1 MVKLTERLERTL
13 GKTALTDNSSAEH
26 QLAFDVCKAV
36 DSARYNFGLEPV
48 HTLLEKNSSTLLP
61 MEYLLRPS
69 GNDGNTL
76 NLAQGLNVLRGLG
89 LSSMFDM
96 AVIPRAIEQAMSY
109 GDMGL
114 PVSVNI
120 APESMNDSLFLTE
133 LGSYLSNLKVK
144 LDNPADVVLEIPF
157 TGHTT
162 AEAQAWMR
170 QVQEMGYRIAVD
182 NFGKFNPIETDT
194 VGRIKPSFVK
204 VEGSIIHDALNGVVG
219 APSNLRQLVEG
230 VRRTSPES
238 QIIAPWV
245 ATVEQA
251 KRLHQV
257 YSIDAVQ
264 GRELPKDRNYF
275 ASQWAFMAYGQAKE
289 EDIFN

>member
-13 GKTALTDNSSAEH
+13 GKTALGNAGSDEH
-26 QLAFDVCKAV
+26 KLAFAVCNAV
-36 DSARYNFGLEPV
+36 DSSRYNFGLEPV
-48 HTLLEKNSSTLLP
+48 HTLLEKKASTILP

-69 GNDGNTL
+69 GSDGQTL
-76 NLAQGLNVLRGLG
+76 NLAQGLDVLRGLG

-96 AVIPRAIEQAMSY
+96 AVIPRAIEQALGY
-109 GDMGL
+109 GEVGL

-133 LGSYLSNLKVK
+133 LGGYLSNLKLK
-144 LDNPADVVLEIPF
+144 ISDTAEVVLEIPF
-157 TGHTT
+157 TGRTT

-170 QVQEMGYRIAVD
+170 QIQEMGYRIAVD
-182 NFGKFNPIETDT
+182 NFGKYDPVETET
-194 VGRIKPSFVK
+194 VGRIKPAFVK
-204 VEGSIIHDALNGVVG
+204 MDGAIIADALNGVVG
-219 APSNLRQLVEG
+219 APSQLRQLVDN

-257 YSIDAVQ
+257 YRIDAVQ
-264 GRELPKDRNYF
+264 GRELPKDRAYF
-275 ASQWAFMAYGQAKE
+275 ASQWAFMAYGRAS
-289 EDIFN
+289 EDEAFS

>member
-13 GKTALTDNSSAEH
+13 GKTAANTEDH
-26 QLAFDVCKAV
+26 QLAFAICNAI

-48 HTLLEKNSSTLLP
+48 HTLLEKSADTFLP

-69 GNDGNTL
+69 GLDGQTL

-96 AVIPRAIEQAMSY
+96 AVIPRAIEQALSY
-109 GDMGL
+109 GAVGL

-120 APESMNDSLFLTE
+120 APESMNDALFLTE
-133 LGSYLSNLKVK
+133 LGSYLSNLRLK
-144 LDNPADVVLEIPF
+144 LDNVADVVLEIPF
-157 TGHTT
+157 AGHTT

-182 NFGKFNPIETDT
+182 NFGKNTPLEIAT
-194 VGRIKPSFVK
+194 VGRIKPAFVK
-204 VEGSIIHDALNGVVG
+204 VEGAMIANALGGVVG
-219 APSNLRQLVEG
+219 APSSLRQLVEG
-230 VRRTSPES
+230 VRRAAPET

-245 ATVEQA
+245 TTVDQA
-251 KRLHQV
+251 KRLRQV
-257 YSIDAVQ
+257 YMIDAVQ
-264 GRELPKDRNYF
+264 GRELPKDRSYF
-275 ASQWAFMAYGQAKE
+275 ASQWAFMAYGRATE
-289 EDIFN
+289 ESAFN

>member
-13 GKTALTDNSSAEH
+13 GKTAMAGSSSADH
-26 QLAFDVCKAV
+26 KLAFDVCNAI
-36 DSARYNFGLEPV
+36 DTARYNFGLEPV
-48 HTLLEKNSSTLLP
+48 HTLLDKNSNPLP

-96 AVIPRAIEQAMSY
+96 AVIPRAIEKAMSY
-109 GDMGL
+109 GNIGL

-133 LGSYLSNLKVK
+133 LGSYLSNLKLK

-157 TGHTT
+157 AGSTT

-182 NFGKFNPIETDT
+182 NFGKYNPVEFET
-194 VGRIKPSFVK
+194 VGRIKPAFVK
-204 VEGSIIHDALNGVVG
+204 VEGAIINDALNGVVG
-219 APSNLRQLVEG
+219 APSNLRQLVDN
-230 VRRTSPES
+230 VRRTAPDS

-245 ATVEQA
+245 TTVEQA

-257 YSIDAVQ
+257 YMIDAVQ
-264 GRELPKDRNYF
+264 GRDLPKDRNYF
-275 ASQWAFMAYGQAKE
+275 ASQWAFMAYGRAT
-289 EDIFN
+289 EDEAFN